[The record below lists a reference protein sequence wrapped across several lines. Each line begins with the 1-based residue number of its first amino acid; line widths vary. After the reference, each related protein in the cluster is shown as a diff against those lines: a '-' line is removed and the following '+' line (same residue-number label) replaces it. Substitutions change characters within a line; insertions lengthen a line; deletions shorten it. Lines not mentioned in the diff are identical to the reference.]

1 MTKPLGFSSGIG
13 THSRLR
19 NLPLLQP
26 ALLMPPYSVLARPLP
41 HQKDTGA
48 YRSRS
53 SCLPFYGLGWLSM
66 FVFTCTL
73 GIVVIGELAFRLA
86 RENLASYLYH
96 LVAAIGVSFAV
107 MLYLGYS
114 APLVVVMG
122 VVVAVL
128 LRAVLRGRD
137 DALMI
142 EALGV
147 AMTMFLFEEI
157 NFEVDLA
164 ILAAAAIIA
173 FGFGYTSYRFRVA
186 DISGLFSGAMIGII
200 LIVFA
205 DVRWFL
211 IMLTFFIIGAGATRY
226 RYGDKEMLGVAQ
238 EHGGVRGY
246 FNVFANGLVATAA
259 AILYG
264 VTGHAAFVALFGSV
278 ASAAGTTASGS
289 GVTGKTPL
297 IDAPAGSR
305 GRTAGDPPRKWRPSS
320 RRQSSPYRPADG
332 CCRPWMVVVTVIAGF
347 IGTNVD
353 SVGALGRSGRIG
365 TQARTWPLRSSARSQ
380 GWSSISWGGGSLG
393 MLLSPC
399 LMNASHP
406 FAVATLLRRTM
417 VWVKFCLKIL
427 KIGNGVFVRCA
438 PKRDL
443 PWLITFRHF
452 HIEPVMRSHRRSDST
467 VGHFTFMKVRWSSR
481 RFTRKHV

>member
-1 MTKPLGFSSGIG
+1 MTKPLGLVLASALTLVFIS
-13 THSRLR
+13 LA
-19 NLPLLQP
+19 PLLQP
-26 ALLMPPYSVLARPLP
+26 AWLL
-41 HQKDTGA
+41 
-48 YRSRS
+48 
-53 SCLPFYGLGWLSM
+53 SCLLILFSLVLFLIRDTRYVSLSIITLAALYGLGWLSM

-86 RENLASYLYH
+86 RGEPASYLYH

-114 APLVVVMG
+114 APLVAVMG

-164 ILAAAAIIA
+164 ILAVAAIIA

-226 RYGDKEMLGVAQ
+226 RYGDKKRLGVAQ

-246 FNVFANGLVATAA
+246 FNVFANGLVATGAA
-259 AILYG
+259 VLYG
-264 VTGHAAFVALFGSV
+264 VTGGHPAFVALFMGSV
-278 ASAAGTTASGS
+278 ASAAADTTASEI
-289 GVTGKTPL
+289 GVTGKTPYL
-297 IDAPAGSR
+297 ITTLQPVPR
-305 GRTAGDPPRKWRPSS
+305 GTNGGVTLLGEVAAVIAAAIVAVTGWLVGV
-320 RRQSSPYRPADG
+320 AD
-332 CCRPWMVVVTVIAGF
+332 PWMVVVTIIAGF

-353 SVGALGRSGRIG
+353 SLVGATLENSGRIG
-365 TQARTWPLRSSARSQ
+365 NSGTNL
-380 GWSSISWGGGSLG
+380 
-393 MLLSPC
+393 
-399 LMNASHP
+399 
-406 FAVATLLRRTM
+406 VAT
-417 VWVKFCLKIL
+417 
-427 KIGNGVFVRCA
+427 FVGG
-438 PKRDL
+438 
-443 PWLITFRHF
+443 I
-452 HIEPVMRSHRRSDST
+452 SGT
-467 VGHFTFMKVRWSSR
+467 VLYLMG
-481 RFTRKHV
+481 